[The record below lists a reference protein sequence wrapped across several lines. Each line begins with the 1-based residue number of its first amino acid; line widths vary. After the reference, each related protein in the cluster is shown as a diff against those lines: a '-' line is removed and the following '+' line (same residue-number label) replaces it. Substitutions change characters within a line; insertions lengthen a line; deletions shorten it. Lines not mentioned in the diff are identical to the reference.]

1 MAIIGDSMF
10 PKNTKFLITGGAGF
24 IGSNLAEYLVNEGYQ
39 VRVLD
44 NLATGRIENI
54 KELFDKPN
62 FEFLEGDIRSLEDC
76 QKACVGIDY
85 VLHQA
90 ALGSVPRSIKD
101 PKTTNDVNI
110 TGTLNMLI
118 AARDH
123 QVKRFVYA
131 SSSSVYGD
139 EVNLPK
145 VEEHIGKPLS
155 PYAITKL
162 VNELYA
168 KNFYDLYGLPTIGLR
183 YFNVF
188 GRRQD
193 PRSIY
198 AAVIPNFVKELKKGK
213 SPVIYGDGSQSR
225 DFTYIDNVIEANI
238 KACLAKEEANGEVFN
253 IAYGRQVTINDLY
266 KTITTLMGLDVEP
279 IYEKERPGD
288 IKHSLADISK
298 ARKLLNYNPQY
309 SFDDGIKLTIEWY
322 KTNL

>member
-110 TGTLNMLI
+110 TGTLNTLI

-279 IYEKERPGD
+279 IYEKEHLV
-288 IKHSLADISK
+288 I
-298 ARKLLNYNPQY
+298 LNIP
-309 SFDDGIKLTIEWY
+309 
-322 KTNL
+322 

>member
-309 SFDDGIKLTIEWY
+309 SFDYGIKLTIDWY